1 MQQIL
6 HTRAREVTL
15 LHLRPVCGSPLG
27 PRELFLV
34 KGLTLGVGVAW
45 QEPRLQVEDPV
56 YSAGGLRSEG
66 PVNPPYTG
74 MHLSFRTQ
82 NPLGLDVGGPMSPLP
97 APLERPR
104 EQVSGCL
111 PTPDILR

>member
-1 MQQIL
+1 MRTLGSVELGAADLTHQSQRSHPSCIL
-6 HTRAREVTL
+6 GL
-15 LHLRPVCGSPLG
+15 CGSPLG

-66 PVNPPYTG
+66 PVSPPYTG
-74 MHLSFRTQ
+74 MHLSSRTQ

-104 EQVSGCL
+104 E
-111 PTPDILR
+111 